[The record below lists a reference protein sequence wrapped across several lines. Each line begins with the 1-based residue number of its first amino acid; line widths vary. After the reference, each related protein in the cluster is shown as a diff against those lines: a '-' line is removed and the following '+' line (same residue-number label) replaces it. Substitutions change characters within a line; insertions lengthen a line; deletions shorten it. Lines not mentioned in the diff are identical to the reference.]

1 MSVKFIIVL
10 MLSMIMLYAY
20 LTFASPEPQKEMVV
34 IERDVTK
41 LPENAF
47 KN

>member
-1 MSVKFIIVL
+1 
-10 MLSMIMLYAY
+10 MIMLYAY

-47 KN
+47 KNWVFYWALNCV